1 LTRSVERHIVHF
13 QLIFGLPR
21 IVEEKVFGSLSS
33 DCQHQNSGRSTPK
46 EQRIVMINRKYF
58 CRWLFVLIFVI
69 AFVLS
74 PVGSTVVVPQ
84 ARRQPPGSDQK
95 KNKRPE
101 GGQTDEKKQEEP
113 LPPDIVGKPQD
124 AEKLS
129 VTTNVVNVDAVVY
142 NKTTG
147 QPSLNLK
154 KDNFA
159 IFVDGVK
166 RDITNFA
173 TPEAPIT
180 ATLVVE
186 YSKTSEILGYFGS
199 GGMEP
204 GQNEVI
210 RPTAMF
216 LSQFITPQD
225 YVSVIAYDLR
235 PTPLTDFTNDP
246 NRIQQVISLLIRNQ
260 PAFSDSNLYDAI
272 KLTLVGGRADAVV
285 LENSKESKMDYS
297 GMVAVPGGR
306 RKAVILV
313 CSGLDTFSKINMDQ
327 ARKIVQNAGIPLYI
341 IGTGGLFVKK
351 YGDYMDPG
359 RGSNIRGIPIDRMTF
374 LQADNTMKTFA
385 KESGGAFYP
394 VTFEGELPAVL
405 GSINALLRS
414 QYSLGFNP
422 GDQHDGKSHKIVV
435 KVDVDGD
442 GQYDDKAYVVKA
454 REVYNA
460 PKGETGNAKSGGGN
474 Q

>member
-1 LTRSVERHIVHF
+1 MKSI
-13 QLIFGLPR
+13 
-21 IVEEKVFGSLSS
+21 SL
-33 DCQHQNSGRSTPK
+33 
-46 EQRIVMINRKYF
+46 
-58 CRWLFVLIFVI
+58 CRRLLVLIAGI
-69 AFVLS
+69 AFS
-74 PVGSTVVVPQ
+74 FGAVVPVFAQ
-84 ARRQPPGSDQK
+84 ARRQPPSSDQK
-95 KNKRPE
+95 KNKRPAE
-101 GGQTDEKKQEEP
+101 GDKQTEEQKQEP
-113 LPPDIVGKPQD
+113 LPPDILGKPQD

-142 NKTTG
+142 NKATG

-154 KDNFA
+154 QGNFA

-166 RDITNFA
+166 KDITNFA

-180 ATLVVE
+180 VTLVVE
-186 YSKTSEILGYFGS
+186 YSKLGETLGLYGS

-204 GQNEVI
+204 GQFEVI

-216 LSQFITPQD
+216 LSRFITRED
-225 YVSVIAYDLR
+225 FVSVIAYDMR

-246 NRIQQVISLLIRNQ
+246 NRIQQVISLLVRNS
-260 PAFSDSNLYDAI
+260 PAFSESNLFDAL
-272 KLTLVGGRADAVV
+272 KLTLVGGRADSVV
-285 LENSKESKMDYS
+285 LEDSKSEKSDYA

-306 RKAVILV
+306 RKAVLV
-313 CSGLDTFSKINMDQ
+313 VGSGLDTFSKINMDQ
-327 ARKIVQNAGIPLYI
+327 ARKIVQNAGIPIYI
-341 IGTGGLFVKK
+341 IGTGQLFVKK
-351 YGDYMDPG
+351 YGDGMDPG
-359 RGSNIRGIPIDRMTF
+359 RGASIRGIPIDRMTF

-394 VTFEGELPAVL
+394 VTFEGELPSVL

-414 QYSLGFNP
+414 QYSLGFKP
-422 GDQHDGKSHKIVV
+422 DDVADGKSHKIVV

-442 GQYDDKAYVVKA
+442 GQFDDKAYIVKA

-460 PKGETGNAKSGGGN
+460 PKPGAASSKASGGK